1 MYLSCPIL
9 QCLFPTTVSGL
20 TIPPLG
26 GSRNPSNILPNQ
38 SQPWTIQELQKKV
51 WFKNNSP
58 PRKTNETQH
67 TVMCL
72 RNMCCACV
80 YAIRLFSLGM
90 SMALRRKMITWVDLA
105 WTQRKATLCPIICT
119 LRSSSSIEGDNNASF
134 LPFCYEDGICKALY
148 TLFIPQLLTI

>member
-1 MYLSCPIL
+1 MLYNVPSFSASFQPQFQVSQSLLLGAPGILLTSCPTRAN
-9 QCLFPTTVSGL
+9 PGL
-20 TIPPLG
+20 P
-26 GSRNPSNILPNQ
+26 RNYRRRS
-38 SQPWTIQELQKKV
+38 V
-51 WFKNNSP
+51 FKNNSP

-67 TVMCL
+67 AVMCL

-119 LRSSSSIEGDNNASF
+119 LRSSSSIDGDNNASF

-148 TLFIPQLLTI
+148 ILFIP